1 MEVLVAV
8 LAALAILLVPI
19 AVLLAASAVLGASG
33 IVELA
38 TAGKRRPASESAM
51 PPASTARPIVARVA
65 WWIVVI
71 SGALAV
77 AAVVLLFALNTFAF
91 EWAVRRALAAGEK
104 KSGIAADFASADG
117 NLFIG
122 RVNLK
127 NATFVRHGH
136 QVSDFDLEV
145 ERLDLNADV
154 WKLLAGQT
162 VFEEVHV
169 DGVRG
174 TFTRTGKQDPL
185 MPRRQFAI
193 DQLTVNNVSL
203 EVADHSRPPY
213 EVSVPVEIDSLQI
226 ADFRSKWAA
235 FDMLFRSTCQGL
247 IEGQPFTIVNRPAD
261 DGTLHETQWI
271 ARDLPVYVLGGFATG
286 PLSWLVDGRLDVD
299 VTTRW
304 RPDDNDAELEMHC
317 HLVAH
322 GFTADVPDQLK
333 VLQKVVE
340 PTLNALNE
348 ANTRLPIEFDVT
360 MSKDAFRGQLSPLAA
375 GLADVFAQATAK
387 SFTTLLPNAAQQIG
401 ETVDRFRSR
410 IQELRRARA
419 ERRAIREAEDQR
431 EMDELEDGDDDEN

>member
-19 AVLLAASAVLGASG
+19 AVLLAAGAVLGASG
-33 IVELA
+33 VVELA
-38 TAGKRRPASESAM
+38 TTRKRRQASENAM
-51 PPASTARPIVARVA
+51 PPAGSARPLIARIA
-65 WWIVVI
+65 WWFVVV
-71 SGALAV
+71 SGTLTFAT
-77 AAVVLLFALNTFAF
+77 VVLLLALNTFAF

-104 KSGIAADFASADG
+104 KSGIAADFASANG

-127 NATFVRHGH
+127 NATFVRYGH
-136 QVSDFDLEV
+136 PVSDFDLEV
-145 ERLDLNADV
+145 QRLDLNADV

-162 VFEEVHV
+162 VFEEVQI
-169 DGVRG
+169 DGVQG
-174 TFTRTGKQDPL
+174 EFIRTGKQDAL

-193 DQLTVNNVSL
+193 DQLTVDNVSL
-203 EVADHSRPPY
+203 EVADHSRPPR

-226 ADFRSKWAA
+226 VDFRSKWAA

-247 IEGQPFTIVNRPAD
+247 IEGQPFTIVNRPSD
-261 DGTLHETQWI
+261 DGTSQETQWI

-299 VTTRW
+299 VKTRW
-304 RPDDNDAELEMHC
+304 RPDDNDAELDMHC

-375 GLADVFAQATAK
+375 GLADVFAQASAK
-387 SFTTLLPNAAQQIG
+387 SFTTLLPNAAERISD
-401 ETVDRFRSR
+401 TVDRFRSR

-419 ERRAIREAEDQR
+419 EHRVAREAEEQR
-431 EMDELEDGDDDEN
+431 EMDELEEGGDDEN

>member
-19 AVLLAASAVLGASG
+19 AVLLAAGAVLGASG
-33 IVELA
+33 AVKLA
-38 TAGKRRPASESAM
+38 TAGKRRQASENAM
-51 PPASTARPIVARVA
+51 PPAATARPIVARVA

-71 SGALAV
+71 SGSLA
-77 AAVVLLFALNTFAF
+77 AATVVLLFALNTFAF
-91 EWAVRRALAAGEK
+91 EWAVRRALAAGQQ

-117 NLFIG
+117 NLFVG

-136 QVSDFDLEV
+136 PVSDFDLEV
-145 ERLDLNADV
+145 EQLDLNADV

-162 VFEEVHV
+162 VFEEVQV

-193 DQLTVNNVSL
+193 DQLTVDNVSL
-203 EVADHSRPPY
+203 AVADHSRPPH

-226 ADFRSKWAA
+226 ADFRSAWAA
-235 FDMLFRSTCQGL
+235 FDMLFRSTCQGF
-247 IEGQPFTIVNRPAD
+247 IDSQPFTIVNRPSD
-261 DGTLHETQWI
+261 DGTSQETQWV

-286 PLSWLVDGRLDVD
+286 PLAWLVDGRLDVD

-304 RPDDNDAELEMHC
+304 RPDDLDPELEMHC

-322 GFTADVPDQLK
+322 GFTADVPEELK
-333 VLQKVVE
+333 ILQKVVE
-340 PTLNALNE
+340 PTLNALNQ

-375 GLADVFAQATAK
+375 GLAEVFTQASTK
-387 SFTTLLPNAAQQIG
+387 SFTALLPNAGQRIG

-419 ERRAIREAEDQR
+419 ERKAAREAEEQR
-431 EMDELEDGDDDEN
+431 EIEELETGDDDE